1 MKEFKVTE
9 LEFKVNH
16 QPYYI
21 FDSAKNAD
29 KVVRLFFPYQ
39 QADLP
44 KIESFVR
51 RVKSIC
57 APYLEV

>member
-1 MKEFKVTE
+1 MSE

-21 FDSAKNAD
+21 FDGAKNSD
-29 KVVRLFFPYQ
+29 KVIKLFFPYE

-44 KIESFVR
+44 KIESFVK

-57 APYLEV
+57 APYLEVCI